1 MKRVT
6 TLLLVFGLLAVAQR
20 LAMGAQATSPT
31 CYPSE
36 LNYQCMLQVCNNIA
50 LHWSLGGPPPDNTT
64 SPCHFTASHGQTGAL
79 NASSDTLHVA
89 LHSFL
94 PGASLTSSVSQSSH
108 GKVHH
113 AGWVGIALPVEAG
126 EMVPA
131 DALVASMGAGDTA
144 QPAVTAY
151 HLKGFSTSSN
161 PVDPTISIS
170 GVAGASLP
178 LSRRLLCFSRPVS
191 ARGAAGVKLRLTGQ
205 DLNFAASSQPSW
217 GIHTI
222 HCHVRVSFLA
232 QRLPTN
238 SSVVVG
244 GNVPSTETHSTWAAE
259 LHGALMVAAWAVL
272 VPLGMLMPR
281 YRLLLASTSSAASL
295 STSIHPASGKLWFYS
310 HVGLQLSAALLTLVS
325 LFLIIDVHG
334 LEIMEWQGLMR
345 AHGGVGI
352 TLVLVLTFHLI
363 LAASR
368 PHPGTSRRP
377 FWELLH
383 TNTGRCLL
391 LLGFTNLMIG
401 PKVYSHMSAHSS
413 MSSSVTARFY
423 AAALTCLALLAL
435 LALLAEWRLRSLRRQ
450 LGSWGPPGSMQPGAG
465 QGLSPGLS
473 EMVEYSQ
480 PQGLA
485 AGGTSLLHGYESSS
499 AAAPDPYLQPAC
511 NPHND
516 DSGRKSSPHAV
527 SGGQWPSRV
536 GDIGRAAGQEAA
548 VGKVQAAGQLG
559 VAVSQ
564 LATKSERG
572 QAQGVVTPAQ
582 LADIRLPRPLPASP
596 SRAPLQALETTTLP
610 GAGNRGMAPLAGSG
624 QAVGVE
630 GSVEQA
636 LAKGGWPEAAA
647 SSSRQSAYSAETAP
661 SLQAWAGSRGG
672 GGATASLQRSELPVP
687 ATQHVSSVDGQ
698 VTSVAGTA
706 HEPLLVPVAWIEPG
720 GDARPPTAKLVMLD
734 ASQAGVGK

>member
-1 MKRVT
+1 MRADGD
-6 TLLLVFGLLAVAQR
+6 LHANVFGLLAVAQKS
-20 LAMGAQATSPT
+20 AMGAQAASST

-79 NASSDTLHVA
+79 NASSDVLHVA

-94 PGASLTSSVSQSSH
+94 P
-108 GKVHH
+108 
-113 AGWVGIALPVEAG
+113 GWVGIALPVEAG

-144 QPAVTAY
+144 QPSVTAY

-161 PVDPTISIS
+161 PVDSTISIS

-178 LSRRLLCFSRPVS
+178 LSRRLLCFSRSVS
-191 ARGAAGVKLRLTGQ
+191 ARGAAGVPLSLTGQ

-334 LEIMEWQGLMR
+334 LEMMEWQGLMR

-499 AAAPDPYLQPAC
+499 AAAPDLYLQPAC

-516 DSGRKSSPHAV
+516 DSGRKSSPRAV

-548 VGKVQAAGQLG
+548 VGKVQAAGQLD

-564 LATKSERG
+564 LATESERG
-572 QAQGVVTPAQ
+572 QAPGVVTPAQ

-636 LAKGGWPEAAA
+636 LAEGGWPEAAA
-647 SSSRQSAYSAETAP
+647 SSSRQSAHSAETAP
-661 SLQAWAGSRGG
+661 SLQAWAGARGG
-672 GGATASLQRSELPVP
+672 GGAKASLQRSEPPVP
-687 ATQHVSSVDGQ
+687 ATQHVSSVDGR

-720 GDARPPTAKLVMLD
+720 GDARPPTTKLVMLD
-734 ASQAGVGK
+734 ASQAGVGN